1 MRKDVDFDDDGNK
14 VYTMGSI
21 EDLKEEFCG
30 WLEGVINGEGE
41 KESSYKIEN
50 GKLKIKI
57 EDTFITNPN
66 DEGGKMTYH
75 MVVEN
80 VYDEEQKVLN

>member
-1 MRKDVDFDDDGNK
+1 MTVRQ
-14 VYTMGSI
+14 
-21 EDLKEEFCG
+21 EFCG
-30 WLEGVINGEGE
+30 WLDGVINGEGN
-41 KESSYKIEN
+41 KKTSYKLEN

-57 EDTFITNPN
+57 EDTFITQPTN
-66 DEGGKMTYH
+66 EGGKMTYH